1 MRGVPVTWAQFRTF
15 LWGSAVVLIDAVVGP
30 FIRRAHERSKR

>member
-1 MRGVPVTWAQFRTF
+1 MTWGQIKTF

-30 FIRRAHERSKR
+30 FIRKAHERRRK